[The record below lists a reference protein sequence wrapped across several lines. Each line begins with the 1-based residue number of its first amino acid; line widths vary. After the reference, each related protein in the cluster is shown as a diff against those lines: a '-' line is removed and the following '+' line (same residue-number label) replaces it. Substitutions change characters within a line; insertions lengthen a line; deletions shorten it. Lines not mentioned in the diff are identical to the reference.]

1 MKFFEKYRMTHGG
14 LLYDNAG
21 DETNMPEQ
29 DKLEASRKMIR
40 DKGVGR
46 IFAQH
51 TRPEEQVLEQ
61 LTKQQNGKKINN

>member
-14 LLYDNAG
+14 LLYDNNG

-29 DKLEASRKMIR
+29 DKLEASRKMMQ

-51 TRPEEQVLEQ
+51 TKPEAQALEN
-61 LTKQQNGKKINN
+61 LIRKNNGKKNNN

>member
-14 LLYDNAG
+14 LLYDNNG

-29 DKLEASRKMIR
+29 DKLEASRKMNR

-51 TRPEEQVLEQ
+51 TKPEIQAVV
-61 LTKQQNGKKINN
+61 TKPINKNEKR